1 MKTAHE
7 LSVLGEVGTAEDDSK
22 LVEDFTSG
30 VRVLH
35 DDSKAKGQSR
45 LIAFLPPAI
54 TFAAFIGVWYLYSA
68 TKYEIAAQRINTLP
82 FPHEIISDGFL
93 PLWDDTNGL
102 KPILEYMWPTLR
114 VTLIGLAISI
124 VLGIAFAVL
133 MNFSKHLERAFF
145 PYAVVLQTVPILAI
159 TPLLTQLFGYEMG
172 VRLVVI
178 VLIAIFPII
187 TNPLFGLQS
196 TDRLHHDLFTLNH
209 VSRWTRLRKLE
220 LPSALPAIM
229 AGLRIASGGAVIGAI
244 VADFFFTQGDKGIG
258 YYIRTRQ
265 QKASERPEMFAGT
278 ITATLFGVTMFLI
291 VGWVTNRAIR
301 DWHESGRKR

>member
-93 PLWDDTNGL
+93 GMPEKTLEAWRDLWFHTGDAMRRDADGWYFFVDRL
-102 KPILEYMWPTLR
+102 KDTLR
-114 VTLIGLAISI
+114 RRGENISSFE
-124 VLGIAFAVL
+124 VENTVREHPLVA
-133 MNFSKHLERAFF
+133 EC
-145 PYAVVLQTVPILAI
+145 AVVGVPADEQGGEDEVMVFVVLNPGAALDPAEMIEFCRPRMPKFALPRFVQVVSSLPQTPSGKVQKAKLR
-159 TPLLTQLFGYEMG
+159 EHG
-172 VRLVVI
+172 VR
-178 VLIAIFPII
+178 
-187 TNPLFGLQS
+187 
-196 TDRLHHDLFTLNH
+196 
-209 VSRWTRLRKLE
+209 
-220 LPSALPAIM
+220 
-229 AGLRIASGGAVIGAI
+229 
-244 VADFFFTQGDKGIG
+244 ADTWDATPPQRHRQG
-258 YYIRTRQ
+258 
-265 QKASERPEMFAGT
+265 
-278 ITATLFGVTMFLI
+278 
-291 VGWVTNRAIR
+291 
-301 DWHESGRKR
+301 